1 MLYPTL
7 FRMSIIKIYTKN
19 KYWRGH
25 GKKVTFLD
33 HWWECKLDMATMENS
48 MEVQQKMKNKTTI

>member
-1 MLYPTL
+1 
-7 FRMSIIKIYTKN
+7 MSIIKIYTKN